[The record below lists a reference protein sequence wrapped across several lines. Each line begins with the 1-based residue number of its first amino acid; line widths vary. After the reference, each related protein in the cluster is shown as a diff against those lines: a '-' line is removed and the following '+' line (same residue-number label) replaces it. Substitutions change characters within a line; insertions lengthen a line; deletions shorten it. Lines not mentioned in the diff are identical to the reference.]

1 MPQGRKPKP
10 THLKILA
17 GNPGKRPLPQNE
29 PKPVGDLKEAPD
41 WFSESQRAGW
51 EYVIKHAPKGLLKRL
66 DRSVLAVWVVAE
78 DLHRTAAI
86 KVAEG
91 NLVSWTLKGG
101 EVQSPY
107 VAILNNQ
114 ARIMLKAASDLG
126 FSPAARPRI
135 EVGDEAGEGED
146 EEERFFGS

>member
-1 MPQGRKPKP
+1 MQRGRKPKP

-17 GNPGKRPLPQNE
+17 GNPGKRPLPQHE
-29 PKPVGDLKEAPD
+29 PKPVGDLSEAPD
-41 WFSESQRAGW
+41 WFSESQRTGW
-51 EYVIKHAPKGLLKRL
+51 EYVMKHAPRGLLKRL
-66 DRSVLAVWVVAE
+66 DRSVLAIWVVAE
-78 DLHRTAAI
+78 DLHRQAAI
-86 KVAEG
+86 EVAKG
-91 NLVSWTLKGG
+91 NLTSFTEKGG

-114 ARIMLKAASDLG
+114 ARIMLKAAADLG

-135 EVGDEAGEGED
+135 EVKDEGGQGQD